1 MESIAERMKY
11 LRNSFNLSQKEFSK
25 IIGLGQSR
33 LSEIESGKN
42 KPSFDTLVAIAE
54 NFSIS
59 MDWLISGT
67 GSIMEKHD
75 NPQNETTY
83 SYDEVKLIESFRLL
97 TERQKG
103 RIEQQ
108 IDNYI
113 DENKKL
119 SSSISE
125 PKEVKQSVS

>member
-42 KPSFDTLVAIAE
+42 KPSFDTLVAISE